1 MADHVGRLLQVSACV
16 GLFHQLLHMVFAE
29 QVNVQLG
36 GKANGVRRAGFAG
49 GAQQYVALLAPGFG
63 QRIGHAAAH
72 GLHVL
77 AKCGQFIH
85 KIVSSQ
91 RSSGW

>member
-1 MADHVGRLLQVSACV
+1 MADHVGRLLQVSARV
-16 GLFHQLLHMVFAE
+16 GLFHQLLHMVLAK

-36 GKANGVRRAGFAG
+36 GKANGGWRAGFAG
-49 GAQQYVALLAPGFG
+49 GAQQHVALFAPGFG
-63 QRIGHAAAH
+63 QGIGHAAAH
-72 GLHVL
+72 GLHIL
-77 AKCGQFIH
+77 AKGGQFIH